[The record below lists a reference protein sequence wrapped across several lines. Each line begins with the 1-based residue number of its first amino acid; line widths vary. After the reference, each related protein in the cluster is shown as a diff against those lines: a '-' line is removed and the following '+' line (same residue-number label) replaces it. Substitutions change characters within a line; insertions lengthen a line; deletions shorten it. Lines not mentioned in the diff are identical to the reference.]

1 MPADAGGLYSI
12 QDAATACSC
21 FKEPMKTQQQPA
33 SARARVLTSA
43 TNSLVKV
50 FRRALAEGQ
59 TRDGWLCGEGPHFL
73 EEALKHGSEAK
84 VHSVLVSSE
93 AAEKHQALLALL
105 PAEAELA
112 QIPGRLFDQT
122 AGTRTPQGI
131 AAIIE
136 LPAHDLKTVAASGDA
151 VLVVACGLQD
161 PGNMGTIIRSA
172 DALGAAAV
180 AALAGT
186 VNPFNPK
193 AVRSCVGSIFRMPV
207 FAGQKPESIFK
218 HLRESK
224 VRILGTDPRGA
235 VDLSSADLRGPI
247 ALLVGQEAAG
257 LPEEISRE
265 ADELLS
271 IPIRAESDSLNAA
284 TATGIFL
291 YEVAR
296 QRKFQYQP

>member
-1 MPADAGGLYSI
+1 
-12 QDAATACSC
+12 
-21 FKEPMKTQQQPA
+21 MKPQQQSVPA
-33 SARARVLTSA
+33 KARVLTSA

-50 FRRALAEGQ
+50 FRRALAEGL

-73 EEALKHGSEAK
+73 EEALKPGSRGI
-84 VHSVLVSSE
+84 VHSVLVSAE
-93 AAEKHQALLALL
+93 AAEKHQALLARL
-105 PAEAELA
+105 PAESELA
-112 QIPGRLFDQT
+112 QIPEQLFHQI
-122 AGTRTPQGI
+122 AGTRTPQGV
-131 AAIIE
+131 AAIVE
-136 LPAHDLKTVAASGDA
+136 LPTHDLKAVAASRNA
-151 VLVVACGLQD
+151 VLVIACGLQD

-172 DALGAAAV
+172 DALGATAV
-180 AALAGT
+180 VALSGT

-207 FAGQKPESIFK
+207 FAGQKPEIAFSL
-218 HLRESK
+218 LRGLK
-224 VRILGTDPRGA
+224 VRILGTDPRSA
-235 VDLSSADLRGPI
+235 NALSSADLRGPI

-257 LPEEISRE
+257 LPPEISRE

-271 IPIRAESDSLNAA
+271 IPIRAEADSLNAA

>member
-1 MPADAGGLYSI
+1 MKMP
-12 QDAATACSC
+12 
-21 FKEPMKTQQQPA
+21 QQPGPA
-33 SARARVLTSA
+33 KTRVLTSA

-50 FRRALAEGQ
+50 FRRALAEGL

-73 EEALKHGSEAK
+73 EEALKSGSRAK
-84 VHSVLVSSE
+84 VRSVLVSAE
-93 AAEKHQALLALL
+93 AAEKQQDLLARL

-112 QIPGRLFDQT
+112 QIPGRLFDQI

-131 AAIIE
+131 AAIVE
-136 LPAHDLKTVAASGDA
+136 PPVVDLKRVAASRNA
-151 VLVVACGLQD
+151 VLVIACGLQD

-172 DALGAAAV
+172 DALGASGVVAV
-180 AALAGT
+180 AGT

-207 FAGQKPESIFK
+207 FAGQKAEAVFK
-218 HLRESK
+218 LLRESK
-224 VRILGTDPRGA
+224 VRILGTDPRSDVA
-235 VDLSSADLRGPI
+235 LFNADLRGPI

-271 IPIRAESDSLNAA
+271 IPIRGEADSLNAA
-284 TATGIFL
+284 TATVIFL

-296 QRKFQYQP
+296 QRKFKYQP

>member
-1 MPADAGGLYSI
+1 MPQQSVP
-12 QDAATACSC
+12 S
-21 FKEPMKTQQQPA
+21 KT
-33 SARARVLTSA
+33 RVLTSA

-73 EEALKHGSEAK
+73 EEAIKPGLQAK
-84 VHSVLVSSE
+84 VHSVLVSAE
-93 AAEKHQALLALL
+93 AAEKHRDLLARL
-105 PAEAELA
+105 PKEAELA
-112 QIPGRLFDQT
+112 QIPAQLFHQL
-122 AGTRTPQGI
+122 AGTRTPQGV
-131 AAIIE
+131 AAIVE
-136 LPAHDLKTVAASGDA
+136 LPAHDLKAVAASQDA
-151 VLVVACGLQD
+151 VLVIACGLQD

-172 DALGAAAV
+172 DALGASAV
-180 AALAGT
+180 VALAGT
-186 VNPFNPK
+186 VNPFNAK

-207 FAGQKPESIFK
+207 FAGWKPEAVFK
-218 HLRESK
+218 ILRDSK
-224 VRILGTDPRGA
+224 VHILGTESRSA

-271 IPIRAESDSLNAA
+271 IPIRAEADSLNAA
-284 TATGIFL
+284 TAIGIFL

-296 QRKFQYQP
+296 QRKFKYQP

>member
-1 MPADAGGLYSI
+1 MKMP
-12 QDAATACSC
+12 
-21 FKEPMKTQQQPA
+21 QQPV
-33 SARARVLTSA
+33 SANPRVLTSA

-50 FRRALAEGQ
+50 FRRALAEGL

-73 EEALKHGSEAK
+73 EEALKPGSRAK

-93 AAEKHQALLALL
+93 AAEKQQPLLARL
-105 PAEAELA
+105 PAESELA
-112 QIPGRLFDQT
+112 QIPGRLFDQI

-131 AAIIE
+131 AAIVE
-136 LPAHDLKTVAASGDA
+136 PARHDLKVVAASRNA

-172 DALGAAAV
+172 DALGASAV
-180 AALAGT
+180 VALAGT

-193 AVRSCVGSIFRMPV
+193 AVRSCVGSILRMPV
-207 FAGQKPESIFK
+207 FAGQKSETVFK
-218 HLRESK
+218 VLRDSK
-224 VRILGTDPRGA
+224 VRILGTEPRSGHGLP
-235 VDLSSADLRGPI
+235 DADLRGPI

-257 LPEEISRE
+257 LPEEIARE

-271 IPIRAESDSLNAA
+271 IPIRAEADSLNAA
-284 TATGIFL
+284 MATGIFL

-296 QRKFQYQP
+296 QRKFKYQP

>member
-1 MPADAGGLYSI
+1 M
-12 QDAATACSC
+12 
-21 FKEPMKTQQQPA
+21 MKTHQQAVPA
-33 SARARVLTSA
+33 RVRVLTSA

-50 FRRALAEGQ
+50 FRRALAEGL

-73 EEALKHGSEAK
+73 EEALKPGSRAV
-84 VHSVLVSSE
+84 VHSILVSAE
-93 AAEKHQALLALL
+93 AADKHQAVLASL

-112 QIPGRLFDQT
+112 QVPGRLFHQI

-131 AAIIE
+131 AALVE
-136 LPAHDLKTVAASGDA
+136 LPRFDLKKVAASRNA
-151 VLVVACGLQD
+151 VLVIACGLQD
-161 PGNMGTIIRSA
+161 PGNMGTITRSA
-172 DALGAAAV
+172 DTLGASAV
-180 AALAGT
+180 VALAGT

-207 FAGQKPESIFK
+207 FAGLKPETVFK
-218 HLRESK
+218 LLRDSK
-224 VRILGTDPRGA
+224 VRILGTDAKGA
-235 VDLSSADLRGPI
+235 VALSSANLRGPI

-257 LPEEISRE
+257 LPPEISRE

-271 IPIRAESDSLNAA
+271 IPIRGEADSLNAA

-296 QRKFQYQP
+296 QREFQYQP